1 MAWDAHGLPPP
12 MRALLFSVAF
22 SLAACVD
29 APITPD
35 QLQADG
41 TLRPMGHEQA
51 AFSAAERQR
60 VQQAVQVSAV
70 LAAQADGPLE
80 DGNEF
85 DADVGTIHLH
95 VRADG
100 LVQARAVVYRW
111 RHEELTVLEP
121 GALSPTGSLS
131 LGTSFDIDPELYG
144 RWEVDVLTQPD
155 TSGERPRVLFHRE
168 FEVKRPSD

>member
-1 MAWDAHGLPPP
+1 
-12 MRALLFSVAF
+12 MRTILFSVALPLT
-22 SLAACVD
+22 LALSGCVD

-41 TLRPMGHEQA
+41 SLRPMGREQA
-51 AFSAAERQR
+51 AFSAAELPS
-60 VQQAVQVSAV
+60 QQLQEVVQVSAV
-70 LAAQADGPLE
+70 LASQAEGPLQ
-80 DGNEF
+80 DGNVF

-100 LVQARAVVYRW
+100 LLQARAVVYRW

-121 GALSPTGSLS
+121 GRLSPAGSLS

-144 RWEVDVLTQPD
+144 HWEVDVLTQPD

>member
-1 MAWDAHGLPPP
+1 
-12 MRALLFSVAF
+12 MRALLFSVVVP
-22 SLAACVD
+22 LTLTLPGCVD

-41 TLRPMGHEQA
+41 TLRPVGREQA
-51 AFSAAERQR
+51 AFSAAELPGQR
-60 VQQAVQVSAV
+60 VKQAVQVSAV
-70 LAAQADGPLE
+70 LASQAEGPLQ
-80 DGNEF
+80 DGNLF

-100 LVQARAVVYRW
+100 LLQARAVVYRW

-121 GALSPTGSLS
+121 GELSPAGSLS
-131 LGTSFDIDPELYG
+131 LGTSFDIDPELHG

-155 TSGERPRVLFHRE
+155 TSGEHPRVLFHRE